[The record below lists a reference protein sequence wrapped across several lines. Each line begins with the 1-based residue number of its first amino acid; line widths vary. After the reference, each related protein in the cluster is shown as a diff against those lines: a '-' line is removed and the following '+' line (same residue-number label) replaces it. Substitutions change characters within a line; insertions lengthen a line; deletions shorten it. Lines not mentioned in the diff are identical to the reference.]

1 MKTKLLIGLPL
12 ILMLASALR
21 GQEEIR
27 YTGTQTRAE
36 QAKIETLLEDAE
48 TYLNTVPS
56 YLQSQLYAG
65 AEVIL
70 LRSQARLA
78 QAESALNAHP
88 EMIQLTFPFIG
99 WPKKLREELTASYR
113 EIQSQ
118 FLEVEKQA
126 VAVMKDFQMLNPNS
140 ELGYRTELI
149 GYFES
154 LLNTIEDPVLR
165 AEFER
170 ILEEM
175 RIAIESED
183 LNALERAFK
192 EAFSFIKDNEGA
204 VKQPDVSAIPD
215 LPASMRNWGGYLE
228 DLKANIQSI
237 RKSNPDLYAKLW
249 AKYNQLV
256 QAVGR
261 EDTEAARRIA
271 SEIES
276 ELESVGAEGSRSEM
290 PGGGGGE
297 GGGGGDDDDDEVGP
311 NLKPPGAIDDS
322 GIPPVAQP
330 YVDFY
335 NETLD
340 ELDELSPS
348 AQAKVIGLLA
358 QLREA
363 ITNGDWSRAR
373 SIMQQIRKL
382 FENEGE
388 DAPEFED
395 PDDRNGRGGSSGLDL
410 QRDRNGNLV
419 YVDPV
424 TGETI
429 VFPADLTRPGI
440 ARQYIGGRGA
450 RLIAEERQFLEREGD
465 RFELKLGESRSW
477 DFQIQEDPSEVDF
490 VDAGMKSVLL
500 IRDQNGQIG
509 FSVNEWK
516 VTLVDTGA
524 VVASATSGTEL
535 PLVFETS
542 GSYRVEVSGE
552 TDWESPFRIEAI
564 LKIDI

>member
-1 MKTKLLIGLPL
+1 MLV
-12 ILMLASALR
+12 LASTLR

-27 YTGTQTRAE
+27 FTGTQTRAE

-88 EMIQLTFPFIG
+88 EMIQRTFPFIG
-99 WPKKLREELTASYR
+99 WPKKLREELTESYR
-113 EIQSQ
+113 EIQGQ
-118 FLEVEKQA
+118 FLDIEKQA

-154 LLNTIEDPVLR
+154 LLNSIEDPELR
-165 AEFER
+165 AEFEE
-170 ILEEM
+170 ILE
-175 RIAIESED
+175 RIRGAIENED
-183 LNALERAFK
+183 LNALEQAFE
-192 EAFSFIKDNEGA
+192 EAFTFISENEDA
-204 VKQPDVSAIPD
+204 VDQPDVSAIPD
-215 LPASMRNWGGYLE
+215 LPASMENWGGYLE
-228 DLKANIQSI
+228 DLKNNIQSI
-237 RKSNPDLYAKLW
+237 RESNPDLYAKLW

-276 ELESVGAEGSRSEM
+276 ELESVGAERPMSEI
-290 PGGGGGE
+290 P
-297 GGGGGDDDDDEVGP
+297 GGGDDEGPIGRDDEDDDD
-311 NLKPPGAIDDS
+311 LMSDLTLPGTIDEA

-335 NETLD
+335 NDAVD
-340 ELDELSPS
+340 ELDELSPD

-358 QLREA
+358 QLRDA
-363 ITNGDWSRAR
+363 IANGDWSRAR
-373 SIMQQIRKL
+373 SIMQEIQKV
-382 FENEGE
+382 FEDEGE
-388 DAPEFED
+388 DVPEFEAS
-395 PDDRNGRGGSSGLDL
+395 GEMEGGESGLNL
-410 QRDRNGNLV
+410 ERDRDGNLV

-440 ARQYIGGRGA
+440 AREYIGGRGA
-450 RLIAEERQFLEREGD
+450 RLIEEEKQFLEREGD
-465 RFELKLGESRSW
+465 RFELERGESRSW
-477 DFQIQEDPSEVDF
+477 DFQIQEDPNEVDF
-490 VDAGMKSVLL
+490 VDEGMKSVLL
-500 IRDQNGQIG
+500 IRDQNGQSG

-516 VTLVDTGA
+516 VTLVDTGE
-524 VVASATSGTEL
+524 VVASASSGTEL

-542 GSYRVEVSGE
+542 GSYRVEVRGE